1 MTPSIPPPDNDEG
14 QPAATLIAPAPR
26 GGLLARLRTYLLTGV
41 VVSAPISI
49 TVYLT
54 LLFINWVDAQVEPLI
69 PAKYN
74 PESYLPFSLPGLGL
88 VVVIVGLTFIGFITA
103 NIFGRTLI
111 SVGERL
117 VNRMPVVRSIYGA
130 LKQILETVLKS
141 SSDSFTKVVLLE
153 YPRRDIWVVGFV
165 SADTEGEVRRRLDE
179 PLINVFVP
187 TTPNPT
193 SGFILFVPK
202 KDCIVLDMSV
212 EEAAKMV
219 ISAGVIMPPDR
230 KAPDAQAPARR
241 DGDDDPRERPLER
254 AG

>member
-1 MTPSIPPPDNDEG
+1 MNPTPPRPDNDDG
-14 QPAATLIAPAPR
+14 SPPPLITPAKR
-26 GGLLARLRTYLLTGV
+26 VGLLQRLRNYFLTGV
-41 VVSAPISI
+41 IVSAPISI
-49 TVYLT
+49 TIYLT
-54 LLFINWVDAQVEPLI
+54 LLFINWVDGQIEPLI

-88 VVVIVGLTFIGFITA
+88 VVVVVGLTFIGFITA

-111 SVGERL
+111 SMGERL

-141 SSDSFTKVVLLE
+141 SSNSFTQVVLLE
-153 YPRRDIWVVGFV
+153 YPRRGIWVVGFV
-165 SADTEGEVRRRLDE
+165 SAETEGEVRRRLDQ
-179 PLINVFVP
+179 PLINVFIP

-202 KDCIVLDMSV
+202 EDCQVLDMSV

-230 KAPDAQAPARR
+230 LAEREPAL
-241 DGDDDPRERPLER
+241 PLTASGE
-254 AG
+254 AAE